1 MDLATII
8 GIVAGIGSLLLG
20 YVLEKGTVGSLVQG
34 PAALIVFGG
43 TAGAVLA
50 SFALNDLKSF
60 PKWLKIAFTN
70 QSFGAAEAY
79 QTLIRFAEK
88 ARREGLLSLEQEL
101 ETVSDR
107 FTRQG
112 MQLVIDGTDPEITRE
127 ILESNISVLEKRHKV
142 GIHVFEAAGGF
153 APTMGIIGTVMGL
166 VHVLGNLSDP
176 NSLSGAIASAFIA
189 TLYGVA
195 SANVLWLPIATKLKQ
210 KDKAEVA
217 AMEMV
222 LDGILSIQSGE
233 NPSILK
239 EKLKTHLGNIPES
252 KSKNTEGEEL
262 AIGLSSAAVGGKR

>member
-1 MDLATII
+1 MDLATVI